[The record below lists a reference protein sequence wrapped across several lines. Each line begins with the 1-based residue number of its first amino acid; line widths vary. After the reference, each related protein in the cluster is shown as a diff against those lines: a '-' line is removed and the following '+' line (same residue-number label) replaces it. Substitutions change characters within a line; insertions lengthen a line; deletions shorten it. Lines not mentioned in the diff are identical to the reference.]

1 MPGVAGYTSEMCQQA
16 MVEEME
22 ALFKGRTFSGQ
33 QGMKPLKIYKQFI
46 PIQTDDDDNIDTNES
61 PYPCLIVKETSG
73 TIKKLTAKTQQVLI
87 QLIFCAYD
95 QNVDR
100 QGYVDAVN
108 IKEAIIQ
115 HSYAAKM
122 LNPNKT
128 IQVTLRAALQ
138 SENKDGGSM
147 YSVRKWVDR
156 VTQFVNRFKETNNS
170 DGSVTHERVDG
181 EVLTVGT
188 AQSAE
193 NFNHM
198 EEGILEGSLLLA
210 EHTRVMNEHCRD
222 IEAMTGEMHLI
233 YLYNSAKYPANNSK
247 KTIALKQQRNNTDY
261 TVNVRVVSAVMPNG
275 VALDGDPAGTAGNII
290 VTDKLLNGFKIAYTG
305 NAKEVTLEVEVQGGM
320 IPVPEYE
327 DGVAPTG
334 EEGV

>member
-1 MPGVAGYTSEMCQQA
+1 
-16 MVEEME
+16 
-22 ALFKGRTFSGQ
+22 
-33 QGMKPLKIYKQFI
+33 
-46 PIQTDDDDNIDTNES
+46 
-61 PYPCLIVKETSG
+61 
-73 TIKKLTAKTQQVLI
+73 
-87 QLIFCAYD
+87 
-95 QNVDR
+95 
-100 QGYVDAVN
+100 
-108 IKEAIIQ
+108 
-115 HSYAAKM
+115 
-122 LNPNKT
+122 
-128 IQVTLRAALQ
+128 
-138 SENKDGGSM
+138 M

-181 EVLTVGT
+181 EVLAVGT

-320 IPVPEYE
+320 IPAPEYE

>member
-22 ALFKGRTFSGQ
+22 NLFKGRTFSGQ

-115 HSYAAKM
+115 HFEEQ
-122 LNPNKT
+122 P
-128 IQVTLRAALQ
+128 VF
-138 SENKDGGSM
+138 GG
-147 YSVRKWVDR
+147 
-156 VTQFVNRFKETNNS
+156 T
-170 DGSVTHERVDG
+170 
-181 EVLTVGT
+181 
-188 AQSAE
+188 
-193 NFNHM
+193 
-198 EEGILEGSLLLA
+198 
-210 EHTRVMNEHCRD
+210 
-222 IEAMTGEMHLI
+222 
-233 YLYNSAKYPANNSK
+233 
-247 KTIALKQQRNNTDY
+247 
-261 TVNVRVVSAVMPNG
+261 
-275 VALDGDPAGTAGNII
+275 
-290 VTDKLLNGFKIAYTG
+290 FKINDDSPVEWDLSDDDMDDYYWG
-305 NAKEVTLEVEVQGGM
+305 IVNLICDVPNVIRNKEVEKL
-320 IPVPEYE
+320 I
-327 DGVAPTG
+327 
-334 EEGV
+334 

>member
-1 MPGVAGYTSEMCQQA
+1 
-16 MVEEME
+16 
-22 ALFKGRTFSGQ
+22 
-33 QGMKPLKIYKQFI
+33 
-46 PIQTDDDDNIDTNES
+46 
-61 PYPCLIVKETSG
+61 
-73 TIKKLTAKTQQVLI
+73 
-87 QLIFCAYD
+87 
-95 QNVDR
+95 
-100 QGYVDAVN
+100 
-108 IKEAIIQ
+108 
-115 HSYAAKM
+115 M
-122 LNPNKT
+122 L
-128 IQVTLRAALQ
+128 A
-138 SENKDGGSM
+138 
-147 YSVRKWVDR
+147 
-156 VTQFVNRFKETNNS
+156 
-170 DGSVTHERVDG
+170 
-181 EVLTVGT
+181 VGT

-233 YLYNSAKYPANNSK
+233 YLYNSAKYPANDSK

-275 VALDGDPAGTAGNII
+275 VTLDGDPAGTAGNII

-305 NAKEVTLEVEVQGGM
+305 NAKEVTIEVEVQGGM
-320 IPVPEYE
+320 IPAPEYE